1 MLMVMNVA
9 LRGER
14 VQYVRR
20 NIQDAWKDIPPGFT
34 EWNWALYDYR
44 IAPEPR
50 KPREWW
56 IKEGEWMQIP
66 YSKGEEP
73 MRQRFAE
80 GLVYEVPMANTIHV
94 REVLPE

>member
-1 MLMVMNVA
+1 MTTSEMAALFIRLQVMEA
-9 LRGER
+9 KIER
-14 VQYVRR
+14 LEGAFNRFGAGLNR
-20 NIQDAWKDIPPGFT
+20 W
-34 EWNWALYDYR
+34 
-44 IAPEPR
+44 PEPR

-94 REVLPE
+94 REVLPD